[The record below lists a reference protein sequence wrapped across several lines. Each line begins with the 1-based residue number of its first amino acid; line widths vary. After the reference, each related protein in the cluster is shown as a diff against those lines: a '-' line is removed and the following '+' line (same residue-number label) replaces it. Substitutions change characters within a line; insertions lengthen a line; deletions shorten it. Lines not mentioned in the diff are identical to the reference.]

1 MNQSAI
7 IASLVIALVLG
18 TLLYVFVFK
27 KSEEPQSEI
36 DIEEELEEIEEE
48 VTEPSPDTIDDVMT
62 GGDDEPIPV
71 EDETSLETGPAD
83 DEVEEEIQ
91 DEKLMVYILSKVYN
105 FFLSCFA
112 LRNEHPPPL
121 TKINMIC
128 AHCVFPS

>member
-36 DIEEELEEIEEE
+36 DIEEEIEEE
-48 VTEPSPDTIDDVMT
+48 ELEPSPDTIDDVMT
-62 GGDDEPIPV
+62 GGDDEAVPD

-83 DEVEEEIQ
+83 DEVE
-91 DEKLMVYILSKVYN
+91 DETV
-105 FFLSCFA
+105 
-112 LRNEHPPPL
+112 NEDVTVEGYML
-121 TKINMIC
+121 KK
-128 AHCVFPS
+128 